1 MWRDCREKV
10 CWSVL
15 LIRELIIAIRI
26 LSATME
32 DFDQALRMPEE
43 SRREIV
49 AVDDRVLGH
58 GTAVAGVAAGN
69 GRGSVGRRNRGI
81 AAESDLIIVKL
92 AGRDDGFPRT
102 TEVMN

>member
-1 MWRDCREKV
+1 M
-10 CWSVL
+10 
-15 LIRELIIAIRI
+15 
-26 LSATME
+26 
-32 DFDQALRMPEE
+32 
-43 SRREIV
+43 

-69 GRGSVGRRNRGI
+69 GRGSVSRRNRGI

-102 TEVMN
+102 TEVMEGLDMFCVRRSDCSSRSQST